1 MLNHIEAG
9 RRFDYG
15 GRMLRVSMVV
25 VTAIATVGAASLAAS
40 VRAETSDGSRWAATV
55 IGGPLI
61 VSDLDAMR
69 SQIPDTPRRIGGL
82 FGVAGHYMLRRG
94 SDYAQFDAA
103 GAVLGNAPFYQVHAH
118 YVFASTKRRPYAEGS
133 RLVDLLDGDSSTVQT
148 VPNLYVRTSIGLG
161 LGLDYT
167 HYFDTD
173 RVAAR
178 AGLALWQ
185 TYGAVN
191 IDAAVDTSKAF
202 GLRSNGNFIAFST
215 GNLALAVYGDFAV
228 MINPGDRVH
237 VTALLGL
244 GIGEGLKLRR

>member
-1 MLNHIEAG
+1 
-9 RRFDYG
+9 
-15 GRMLRVSMVV
+15 MLRVSRIMVAVV
-25 VTAIATVGAASLAAS
+25 VTAAATMSAAA
-40 VRAETSDGSRWAATV
+40 RAETSDGSHWAATV
-55 IGGPLI
+55 LGGPLI

-82 FGVAGHYMLRRG
+82 LGVAGHYILRRG

-103 GAVLGNAPFYQVHAH
+103 GAVLGNAPFYQVRGH
-118 YVFASTKRRPYAEGS
+118 YVFAATKRRPYADGS
-133 RLVDLLDGDSSTVQT
+133 RLVDLLDGDSSTVRT
-148 VPNLYVRTSIGLG
+148 VPHLYVRTSIGLG

-185 TYGAVN
+185 TFGAVN
-191 IDAAVDTSKAF
+191 IDAAVDTSQAF
-202 GLRSNGNFIAFST
+202 GLRSNGNFIAFGT

-244 GIGEGLKLRR
+244 GVGEGLKLRR

>member
-1 MLNHIEAG
+1 M
-9 RRFDYG
+9 
-15 GRMLRVSMVV
+15 
-25 VTAIATVGAASLAAS
+25 
-40 VRAETSDGSRWAATV
+40 
-55 IGGPLI
+55 
-61 VSDLDAMR
+61 
-69 SQIPDTPRRIGGL
+69 
-82 FGVAGHYMLRRG
+82 
-94 SDYAQFDAA
+94 
-103 GAVLGNAPFYQVHAH
+103 
-118 YVFASTKRRPYAEGS
+118 
-133 RLVDLLDGDSSTVQT
+133 QT

-178 AGLALWQ
+178 TGLALWQ

-191 IDAAVDTSKAF
+191 IDAAVDTSQAF

-215 GNLALAVYGDFAV
+215 GNLALAIYGDFAV